1 MAKTITMRVDDDL
14 YRIIKKAADGEKRSV
29 SNFLEWAA
37 FNYITADL
45 HVGKSEMDE
54 ILKNTIDLD
63 KGLKEAKEGKYRVAE

>member
-37 FNYITADL
+37 FNYITGELQVD
-45 HVGKSEMDE
+45 KNEMEE
-54 ILKNTIDLD
+54 ILRNTADID
-63 KGLKEAKEGKYRVAE
+63 KGLKEAKEGKYRVVE